1 MYSLVNKNKQQ
12 GFGRNRK
19 DRDRTLSPILDI
31 KLARPESTCTWYNV
45 NPSQKLLESAKKATT
60 ADNEE
65 QSNKQ
70 SSSNAEV

>member
-45 NPSQKLLESAKKATT
+45 NPSQKLESAKKATT